1 MSNLLLYP
9 ILYSF
14 IHSIYKAIPTSE
26 GELCCTDVALL
37 LLHDK
42 FNDQKPLL
50 QKQMDVGGIFRS
62 IIKYCALVIQD
73 PVLITRVYG
82 RTFTTFLYDIYKI

>member
-26 GELCCTDVALL
+26 GELCYTDVALL

-62 IIKYCALVIQD
+62 IIKYRALVIQD
-73 PVLITRVYG
+73 PVLIIRVY
-82 RTFTTFLYDIYKI
+82 RRPFTTFLDDIYKI

>member
-14 IHSIYKAIPTSE
+14 IHSIYKGIPTSE

-42 FNDQKPLL
+42 FDDQKPLL
-50 QKQMDVGGIFRS
+50 QKQMDVGGIFKS
-62 IIKYCALVIQD
+62 IIKYHALVKQD
-73 PVLITRVYG
+73 PVLIE
-82 RTFTTFLYDIYKI
+82 